1 MKQRKAF
8 AKRQREER
16 VLFMFMLE
24 MISFSWLV
32 PPVRTI
38 WCKERSSH
46 WWEHV
51 VNTTFTPHIHD
62 WLQNFRLSRDTFHHL
77 CDKLKAAISKT
88 DTIMRNAVQTEKRVA
103 ITLWFLA
110 SGSDYR
116 TVGHLFGVAKA
127 TVCVVVKQVC
137 ASIVKLLLPSYI
149 QMPTGSA
156 LKEIVD
162 GFKTN
167 HDFPQCA
174 GAVDGCHVP
183 IVSPQQCPAD
193 YFNRKGWHSIILQ
206 GTVDD
211 RGRFIDVYIG
221 WPGRVHDARV
231 FSNSSLYK
239 KGQSNSLFPDLKQ
252 KIAGKDIPIVLLG
265 DPAYPLL
272 QWLMKAFPNNGHL
285 TSQQK
290 TFNYRL
296 SKARVV
302 VEHCY
307 GRLKGRWRCLLKR
320 LDVDVCDA
328 PEIVA
333 ACCVLHNVCEI
344 HGDAFDEQWMEGVE
358 RDFEESSSATAHA
371 QPTESSINIR
381 NAFMSYFSQ

>member
-51 VNTTFTPHIHD
+51 VNTTFTPHD
-62 WLQNFRLSRDTFHHL
+62 WLQNFRLSRDTFLHL

-167 HDFPQCA
+167 HGFPQCV
-174 GAVDGCHVP
+174 GAVNGCHVP

-211 RGRFIDVYIG
+211 RSRFIDVYIG
-221 WPGRVHDARV
+221 WPGRVHDAHV

-252 KIAGKDIPIVLLG
+252 KIAGKDIPLVLLG

-358 RDFEESSSATAHA
+358 RDFEESSSVTAHA